1 MGFYFD
7 VFQCRV
13 VNIRGFLLHS
23 PHKSETPPKKGNT
36 PDGGEFL

>member
-7 VFQCRV
+7 VFHLV
-13 VNIRGFLLHS
+13 VNIRGFLLYS